1 MKDFSEYKDVV
12 YQVIGAALRVYNTQ
26 GRGLLEPIYNESL
39 SLELSD
45 SGIENESECEVDCYY
60 KHHKRKKKYRVD
72 ILVGKDICVELKSVS
87 TILPEHRSQL
97 FNYLRLTKIP
107 VGILINFGGASLQGE
122 RYGFDIEANF
132 CHRLDRNMQPYEKI
146 FDN

>member
-1 MKDFSEYKDVV
+1 MDFTKYSDIV
-12 YQVIGAALRVYNTQ
+12 YQVIGAALSVYNTQ

-39 SLELSD
+39 SLELMD
-45 SGIENESECEVDCYY
+45 IGIDNQAECEVDCYY
-60 KHHKRKKKYRVD
+60 KHHKLQKKYRVD

-97 FNYLRLTKIP
+97 FNYLRLTRIP